1 MRKYLLA
8 TAALCALAASANAE
22 SVRMSV
28 GSYNLNNLP
37 SPWPPV

>member
-8 TAALCALAASANAE
+8 TAALCALAATANAE

-28 GSYNLNNLP
+28 GLM
-37 SPWPPV
+37 